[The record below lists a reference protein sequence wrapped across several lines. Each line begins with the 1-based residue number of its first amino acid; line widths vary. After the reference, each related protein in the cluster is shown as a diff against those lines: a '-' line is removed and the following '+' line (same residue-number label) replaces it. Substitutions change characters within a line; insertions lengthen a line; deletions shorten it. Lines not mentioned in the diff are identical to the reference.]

1 MLLGRLMLKLEEE
14 YVNTCGVFKVNIIY
28 FSFTVQYL

>member
-1 MLLGRLMLKLEEE
+1 MLKLEEE
-14 YVNTCGVFKVNIIY
+14 YVNTCGVLKVNISIY